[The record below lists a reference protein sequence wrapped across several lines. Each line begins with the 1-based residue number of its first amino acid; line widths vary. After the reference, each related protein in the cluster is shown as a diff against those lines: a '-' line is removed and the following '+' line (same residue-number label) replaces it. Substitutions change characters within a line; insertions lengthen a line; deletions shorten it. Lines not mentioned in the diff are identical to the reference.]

1 MSLPQNGSARRVN
14 KLVIIIVAA
23 VVVLVLGV
31 VTAIMSF
38 NAGVASRGGVL
49 PSASGSSTPKTD
61 EELTTIT
68 GKRYSFSE
76 QIPDSWTPVVVF
88 APIDGWAQS
97 GDKNVAT
104 TRYDKT
110 YKDGQTCSIITLAA
124 PGKNGLLVTGDDK
137 ASTINNYGDLLPE
150 LTPKYVKAH
159 SSYAYYP
166 TNNGEG
172 VEFMKVNVKSNGKYY
187 LMLSRTYSNRG
198 NTGLVNL
205 FSISCASEAQT
216 ETVLKEVEGHTNL
229 VYAEK

>member
-1 MSLPQNGSARRVN
+1 MSLPQNGHAHGVN

-23 VVVLVLGV
+23 VAVLVLGV
-31 VTAIMSF
+31 VTAIVSF

-49 PSASGSSTPKTD
+49 PSTSSTPKTD

-68 GKRYSFSE
+68 GKKYSFDE

-88 APIDGWAQS
+88 APFDGWAQS

-124 PGKNGLLVTGDDK
+124 PGKDGLLVAGDDK
-137 ASTINNYGDLLPE
+137 ASTINNFGDLLPE
-150 LTPKYVKAH
+150 LTPEYVKGH

-172 VEFMKVNVKSNGKYY
+172 VEFMKVNVKSNGNYY

-205 FSISCASEAQT
+205 LSIKCSSQAQT
-216 ETVLKEVEGHTNL
+216 ETVWNEVKGHTNL